1 MSDKLN
7 LNLKVWRQNTSNEEG
22 GFVDYEMNEIN
33 SHMSFLELL
42 DVLNERLIEEGDNPI
57 ALSLIHI

>member
-33 SHMSFLELL
+33 
-42 DVLNERLIEEGDNPI
+42 
-57 ALSLIHI
+57 

>member
-57 ALSLIHI
+57 AFE